1 MGDILQRRKDN
12 YELSQIHR
20 RSLISAAKRLHK
32 EGKKAKEISEEL
44 GVAESTIRN
53 IIYK

>member
-1 MGDILQRRKDN
+1 MGDILQRRKDK
-12 YELSQIHR
+12 YEARQIHR
-20 RSLISAAKRLHK
+20 RSLIAAAKRLYK

-44 GVAESTIRN
+44 GVAESTIRS